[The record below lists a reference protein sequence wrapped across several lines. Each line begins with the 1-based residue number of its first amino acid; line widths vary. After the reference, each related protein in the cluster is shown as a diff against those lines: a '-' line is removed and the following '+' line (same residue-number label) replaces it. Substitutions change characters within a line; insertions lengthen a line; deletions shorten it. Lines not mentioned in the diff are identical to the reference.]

1 MGETM
6 KEDTFYQW
14 MKNSYELEELE
25 DICQH
30 GCVSGCASGLIYYS
44 ETLAIY
50 DKYKDE
56 LHQKLGEWIHEI
68 GETPTFITQYLDCF
82 QSFANAM
89 VWFVSEQY
97 ASEIVQTL
105 ECETE

>member
-1 MGETM
+1 M

-14 MKNSYELEELE
+14 MKDSYELEELE
-25 DICQH
+25 NICQH

-56 LHQKLGEWIHEI
+56 LHQKLGEWIDEI

-89 VWFVSEQY
+89 VWFVAEQY

-105 ECETE
+105 ECEAE